1 MMEKNIYTI
10 YVLYN
15 VNQCNYERKT
25 RKRIYSSSE
34 SLAQSQLS
42 LTQHEPLS
50 AWVDTSQV
58 LTSSTTMSLSWYWSC
73 RWTSEHH
80 VNLTPLVTLHHH
92 WSSVETD
99 WLTREECMSWYTL
112 FWLVDTKQYYPL
124 IGCWCQGQFCP
135 FCPVLSSIYGFW
147 GLFYV

>member
-73 RWTSEHH
+73 RWTSQHH
-80 VNLTPLVTLHHH
+80 VNLTPLVHYIIIHHQLRPIG
-92 WSSVETD
+92 WQERSAWVDILSSN
-99 WLTREECMSWYTL
+99 WLTQSNTIL
-112 FWLVDTKQYYPL
+112 WLVVGVRD
-124 IGCWCQGQFCP
+124 
-135 FCPVLSSIYGFW
+135 SS
-147 GLFYV
+147 